1 MARLKGLL
9 RSAVED
15 RSPRFLWGTIALG
28 VVVSLIAGFAIG
40 YKVEESRRAPVKK
53 VAKPA
58 KSTTAKPTGKPK
70 IVSAPPLIGAVFK
83 VTKNQ
88 LIVLDKNR
96 KAHAITVGAG
106 TRFAV
111 AGPGK
116 GSDIVVGT
124 RVFFQPTTGSATK
137 AGEVGVLPGTART
150 VTPVTAVARGTSM
163 TLRNAKGAG
172 TVITVTGAKV
182 DKTAPGTRGAAL
194 KQTRVIVQY
203 FLVGPKKRATAVQVV
218 VLPKTATF
226 R

>member
-40 YKVEESRRAPVKK
+40 YKVQESRRAPVKK
-53 VAKPA
+53 IAKPA
-58 KSTTAKPTGKPK
+58 KSTAKPTGKPK

-116 GSDIVVGT
+116 VGDIVVGT
-124 RVFFQPTTGSATK
+124 RVFFQPTTSSATK
-137 AGEVGVLPGTART
+137 AGEVVVLPGTART
-150 VTPVTAVARGTSM
+150 GTPVTAVARGTSM

-182 DKTAPGTRGAAL
+182 DKTVPGTRGAAL